1 MKKELDI
8 DLTKVCSITRKV
20 IMDYLNLTDS
30 EFLGK
35 YHCSRRRYYK
45 RLVKY
50 GDPYLYAPLARFG
63 KWLISRQ
70 KKDLGIHSPFFFVIT
85 RNLQGLL

>member
-1 MKKELDI
+1 MKKELNI

-20 IMDYLNLTDS
+20 IMDYLTLTDS

-70 KKDLGIHSPFFFVIT
+70 K
-85 RNLQGLL
+85 